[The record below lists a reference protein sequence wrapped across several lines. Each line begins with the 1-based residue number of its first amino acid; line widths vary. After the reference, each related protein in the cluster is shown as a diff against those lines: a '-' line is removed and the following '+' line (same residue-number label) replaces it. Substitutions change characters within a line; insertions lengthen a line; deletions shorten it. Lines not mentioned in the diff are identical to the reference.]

1 MTIEQAVK
9 VANLLEEL
17 DAIEALGSQIEMF
30 LSNVAL
36 ESLPSKLAN
45 DIIALL
51 DKAYE
56 DKKKEIESL

>member
-17 DAIEALGSQIEMF
+17 DAIEALGEEIELF
-30 LSNVAL
+30 LSNTEFECL
-36 ESLPSKLAN
+36 PTELRESLM
-45 DIIALL
+45 ALIE
-51 DKAYE
+51 KAYE